1 MVDIPTKVHDTMK
14 NCDMAYNPLRGRST
28 KGERKKKGK
37 IREEG
42 QSSRSGKG
50 GELDTLSTQ
59 SPLSLNGWKGDIS
72 MVPIYFGEDSI
83 SSTQVGSFKLDLP
96 SCPGPSLCWAPKGA
110 RFEEE
115 QEEEEVTLSVLHISE
130 DVKGCAGDVRMI
142 LTYQD
147 TYYVVEFRC
156 RRVFIP

>member
-1 MVDIPTKVHDTMK
+1 MEEGGGGGEWLDGGSGVGWGVSDGGEVNEEEMSSRESLLPSLITKLCKMVDIPTKVHDTMK

-96 SCPGPSLCWAPKGA
+96 SCPGPSLC
-110 RFEEE
+110 
-115 QEEEEVTLSVLHISE
+115 
-130 DVKGCAGDVRMI
+130 
-142 LTYQD
+142 
-147 TYYVVEFRC
+147 
-156 RRVFIP
+156 